1 MKIAIILPPWFKIP
15 PAGYGG
21 IEVVVSLLADG
32 LVAKGHEVTV
42 CTVSKSD
49 TKANIYKVFDE
60 EMKGCLDKPPSN
72 FLNVALIHTL
82 SSYMEVIGKGF
93 DLIHDHTWKEGLC
106 CAAFLKEVPVV
117 HTLHG
122 PFDEENKAFYR
133 LFTNHTGIHFISISN
148 NQRSFLPGLNYLGTV
163 YNGVKFDK
171 YPFSQDKDDFY
182 FYIGRFNPEK
192 APHLAC
198 EAARRM
204 GAKLVLAGKVHE
216 QAEIIYFDQFIRP
229 YLDEKITYI
238 GEVGHWSEEKM
249 HMFSRGKGYLYPIQW
264 EEPFGIT
271 MVESMACGT
280 PVITFKRGSAPE
292 VVEHGV
298 TGFVVETMDEFVAA
312 ADRAGSI
319 SPLKCRERVEN
330 LFTSQVMV
338 DSYERLYKKVI
349 EKRLAG

>member
-32 LVAKGHEVTV
+32 LVSKGHEVTV
-42 CTVSKSD
+42 CTVAGSN
-49 TKANIYKVFDE
+49 TKAHVFNYFDQ
-60 EMKGCLDKPPSN
+60 EMKAYLDKPASS
-72 FLNVALIHTL
+72 FLNTALSHTL
-82 SSYMEVIGKGF
+82 ASYMEVAGKGF

-122 PFDEENKAFYR
+122 PFDKENKAFYR
-133 LFTNHTGIHFISISN
+133 LFANHPGVNFISISN

-163 YNGVKFDK
+163 YNGVKLDK
-171 YPFSQDKDDFY
+171 YPFSQEKDDYF
-182 FYIGRFNPEK
+182 FYIGRFNQEK

-198 EAARRM
+198 EAASRM

-216 QAEIIYFDQFIRP
+216 RDEVNYFEQFIRP

-249 HMFSRGKGYLYPIQW
+249 RMFSRGKGYLYPIQW

-271 MVESMACGT
+271 MVEAMACGT

-298 TGFVVETMDEFVAA
+298 TGFVVETMEEFVAA
-312 ADRAGSI
+312 AERAGSI
-319 SPLKCRERVEN
+319 SPFKCRERVEN
-330 LFTSQVMV
+330 LFTSQIMV
-338 DSYERLYKKVI
+338 DSYERLYKEVV
-349 EKRLAG
+349 EKRSTS

>member
-32 LVAKGHEVTV
+32 LVSKGHEVTV
-42 CTVSKSD
+42 CTVADST
-49 TKANIYKVFDE
+49 TKARVFNYFNQ
-60 EMKGCLDKPPSN
+60 EMKACLDKPPSS
-72 FLNVALIHTL
+72 FLNTALSHVL
-82 SSYMEVIGKGF
+82 ASYMEVVGKGF

-122 PFDEENKAFYR
+122 PFDEENKAFYK
-133 LFTNHTGIHFISISN
+133 LFTNHPGVHFISISN
-148 NQRSFLPGLNYLGTV
+148 NQRSSLPGLNYLGTV

-171 YPFSQDKDDFY
+171 YPFSPDKDDFF

-216 QAEIIYFDQFIRP
+216 QAEVIYFEQFIRP
-229 YLDEKITYI
+229 YLNEKITYI

-249 HMFSRGKGYLYPIQW
+249 RMFSRGKGYLYPIQW

-271 MVESMACGT
+271 MVEAMACGT

-298 TGFVVETMDEFVAA
+298 TGFVVETMEEFVAA
-312 ADRAGSI
+312 ADQAGSI
-319 SPLKCRERVEN
+319 SPFKCRERVEN
-330 LFTSQVMV
+330 LFTSQFMV
-338 DSYERLYKKVI
+338 DSYERLYKEVV
-349 EKRLAG
+349 EKGSTS